1 MRRGVIIAL
10 SVLGALVVVLL
21 VAVATV
27 GSGLDQARIE
37 RDDLEWELDELQRQ
51 VEILTGE
58 RDEMKQQIEQQSSA
72 MERWKAELERRPAD
86 SSGQPVGAEAPSP

>member
-10 SVLGALVVVLL
+10 SVLGVLVVVLL

-37 RDDLEWELDELQRQ
+37 RDDLEWETDELQRQ
-51 VEILTGE
+51 VEALTGE
-58 RDEMKQQIEQQSSA
+58 RDELRQQVEQQSSA
-72 MERWKAELERRPAD
+72 MERWKAELEHRPAD
-86 SSGQPVGAEAPSP
+86 SSDQPVGAEAPSP